1 MASDCICKGMR
12 VSWKVVS
19 FLGITQGITGHRK
32 KLKEKMR
39 PTVFCFF
46 FSLKCECGIVSGIY
60 HVSLNISSS
69 ILFLIVKVLLVC
81 GGTKKPTFAPPSVFF

>member
-46 FSLKCECGIVSGIY
+46 FFEM
-60 HVSLNISSS
+60 
-69 ILFLIVKVLLVC
+69 
-81 GGTKKPTFAPPSVFF
+81 